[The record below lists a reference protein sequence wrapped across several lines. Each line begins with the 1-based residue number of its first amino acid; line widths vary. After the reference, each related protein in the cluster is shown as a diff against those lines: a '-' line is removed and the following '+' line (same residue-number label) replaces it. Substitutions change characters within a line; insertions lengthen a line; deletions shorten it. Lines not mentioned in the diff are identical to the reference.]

1 MAAAID
7 ICSSSGPVFSDPI
20 REELMKALEPFI
32 KGASPSSS
40 EIPSTPSTSYPS
52 SSSSFSYYSPSPSP
66 SPSPPPPSS
75 SSCAPFS
82 YPMCYFP
89 SSIPSYTSP
98 DSSFCSTSTT
108 HMFSQ
113 GFSSHDLL
121 GLEHSSSIGLNQLS
135 LSQIQQ
141 IQAQVQIQQQQQQR
155 MAALAAVSIQNQNSS
170 TRQWQQ
176 QQHQQNTLNF
186 LGPRTIPMKHVGSPS
201 PPKPTKLYRGV
212 RQRHW
217 GKWVA
222 EIRLPK
228 NRTRLWL
235 GTFDTAEEA
244 ALAYD
249 KAAYKLRG
257 EFARLNFPNL
267 RHQGAYVGGEF
278 GDYKPLQ
285 SSVDA
290 KLQAICQ
297 SLANSQKQGSLGKP
311 VVVADTKK
319 TTAGQ
324 TQAGSTVSPAQPQ
337 RKTVSVDSSQG
348 ESGFP
353 GLEDCKV
360 ENSLSPCLTES
371 DESAGSSPESDIK
384 FPDFTEPPWDEWE
397 SFQLQKF
404 PSLEIDWESIL
415 A

>member
-7 ICSSSGPVFSDPI
+7 IYSSSSPVVSDPF

-32 KGASPSSS
+32 KGASPASSA
-40 EIPSTPSTSYPS
+40 TPSTSSPS
-52 SSSSFSYYSPSPSP
+52 SSLPST
-66 SPSPPPPSS
+66 SS
-75 SSCAPFS
+75 SS
-82 YPMCYFP
+82 YPLSYFP
-89 SSIPSYTSP
+89 SSIPSQP
-98 DSSFCSTSTT
+98 NPIPNFCSTSTT

-113 GFSSHDLL
+113 GFSSHDQL
-121 GLEHSSSIGLNQLS
+121 GLDRSGSIGLNYLS
-135 LSQIQQ
+135 PSQIQQ
-141 IQAQVQIQQQQQQR
+141 IQAQIQFQQQLAA
-155 MAALAAVSIQNQNSS
+155 MAAMAAAPVVQNQNNPG
-170 TRQWQQ
+170 QWQQKQQ
-176 QQHQQNTLNF
+176 QQHTLNF
-186 LGPRTIPMKHVGSPS
+186 LSPKAIPMKQVAGSV
-201 PPKPTKLYRGV
+201 PKATKLYRGV

-267 RHQGAYVGGEF
+267 RHQGAHVAGEF

-297 SLANSQKQGSLGKP
+297 SLAISQKQGNLSKP
-311 VVVADTKK
+311 VFLAGKKK
-319 TTAGQ
+319 TTMDGQ
-324 TQAGSTVSPAQPQ
+324 PQADSTVSPAQPLQ
-337 RKTVSVDSSQG
+337 TLVLEKSSQG
-348 ESGFP
+348 ESGFLP
-353 GLEDCKV
+353 SENCKV
-360 ENSLSPCLTES
+360 ENSSSPSSTDS
-371 DESAGSSPESDIK
+371 DESAGSSPDPDFK
-384 FPDFTEPPWDEWE
+384 LPDFTEPPWDESE
-397 SFQLQKF
+397 NLSLQRY
-404 PSLEIDWESIL
+404 PSWDIDWESIL
-415 A
+415 S